1 MVFAFTL
8 GTYLIPQILGR
19 PQHWTLSVLIT
30 DEAVYH
36 SNLPLAAAMAVFFMV
51 VSLALVG
58 LTMLIG
64 KSRGPTTR

>member
-1 MVFAFTL
+1 MRQGINHSAIK
-8 GTYLIPQILGR
+8 GCRQSR
-19 PQHWTLSVLIT
+19 PMLLVGL
-30 DEAVYH
+30 
-36 SNLPLAAAMAVFFMV
+36 AVFFMV